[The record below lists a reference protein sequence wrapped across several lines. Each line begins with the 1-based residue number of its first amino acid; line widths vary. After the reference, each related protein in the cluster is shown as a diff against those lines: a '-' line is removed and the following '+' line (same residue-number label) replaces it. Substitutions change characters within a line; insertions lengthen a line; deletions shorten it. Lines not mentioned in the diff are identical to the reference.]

1 VRIER
6 ESQTLATITF
16 QNYFR
21 MYKKLAGM
29 TGTAKTEEE
38 EFRNIYGM
46 DGVEIPTHKPMIRE
60 DYPDVVYKTQEA
72 KFRAVIE
79 EIAEC
84 HAKGQPVLVGTVSI
98 ETSEKLSAMLK
109 KRGIPHQVLNAKY
122 HEQEAE
128 IIAQAGKKGA
138 VTIATNMAGR
148 GTDIVL
154 GGNPEFLARRE
165 MRKRGYTDE
174 QIALAADL
182 TLGGGSPGGNPGGHP
197 GGAADREWLA
207 KAHAEYRALVE
218 EMRRRLAPE
227 QEEVRALGGLHIIGT
242 ERHESRRIDNQLRGR
257 AGRQGD
263 PGSSRFYVS
272 LEDDLMRLFGSE
284 RISGIMERLGWEEDM
299 PIEHPQIT
307 KAIEN
312 AQK

>member
-1 VRIER
+1 
-6 ESQTLATITF
+6 
-16 QNYFR
+16 
-21 MYKKLAGM
+21 
-29 TGTAKTEEE
+29 
-38 EFRNIYGM
+38 
-46 DGVEIPTHKPMIRE
+46 
-60 DYPDVVYKTQEA
+60 
-72 KFRAVIE
+72 FRAVIE

-154 GGNPEFLARRE
+154 GGNPEFLARQE

-182 TLGGGSPGGNPGGHP
+182 TLGGG
-197 GGAADREWLA
+197 GAADREWMA

-227 QEEVRALGGLHIIGT
+227 QEEVRALGGL
-242 ERHESRRIDNQLRGR
+242 
-257 AGRQGD
+257 
-263 PGSSRFYVS
+263 
-272 LEDDLMRLFGSE
+272 
-284 RISGIMERLGWEEDM
+284 
-299 PIEHPQIT
+299 
-307 KAIEN
+307 
-312 AQK
+312 

>member
-1 VRIER
+1 
-6 ESQTLATITF
+6 
-16 QNYFR
+16 
-21 MYKKLAGM
+21 
-29 TGTAKTEEE
+29 
-38 EFRNIYGM
+38 
-46 DGVEIPTHKPMIRE
+46 
-60 DYPDVVYKTQEA
+60 
-72 KFRAVIE
+72 
-79 EIAEC
+79 

-154 GGNPEFLARRE
+154 GGNPEFLARQE

-182 TLGGGSPGGNPGGHP
+182 TLGGGGAAGNPSGNPGGHS

-312 AQK
+312 AQKRVEARNFELRK

>member
-1 VRIER
+1 
-6 ESQTLATITF
+6 
-16 QNYFR
+16 
-21 MYKKLAGM
+21 
-29 TGTAKTEEE
+29 
-38 EFRNIYGM
+38 
-46 DGVEIPTHKPMIRE
+46 
-60 DYPDVVYKTQEA
+60 
-72 KFRAVIE
+72 
-79 EIAEC
+79 
-84 HAKGQPVLVGTVSI
+84 
-98 ETSEKLSAMLK
+98 
-109 KRGIPHQVLNAKY
+109 
-122 HEQEAE
+122 
-128 IIAQAGKKGA
+128 QAGKKGA

-154 GGNPEFLARRE
+154 GGNPEFLARQE

-182 TLGGGSPGGNPGGHP
+182 TLGGG
-197 GGAADREWLA
+197 GAADREWMA

-218 EMRRRLAPE
+218 EMRRRLA
-227 QEEVRALGGLHIIGT
+227 LGGLHMIGT

-312 AQK
+312 AQKRVEARNFELRKQVLQFDDVMNKQREVVYDQRRKVLLGENLRENIVEMLRRLVEDYVDTYCDEKLSADEWDLEGLRDRMADLLNRPAEELAVPELAGDGSDVDR